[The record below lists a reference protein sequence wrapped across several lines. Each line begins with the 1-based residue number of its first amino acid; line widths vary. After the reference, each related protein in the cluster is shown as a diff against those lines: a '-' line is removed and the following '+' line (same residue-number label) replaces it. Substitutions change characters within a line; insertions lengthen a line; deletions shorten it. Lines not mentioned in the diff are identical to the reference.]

1 MIPVDLL
8 LKNGAAYRKT
18 EPGEIIF
25 NEGGVATY
33 YYQLVEGRVR
43 WCNLMD
49 DGREVLHKIVEPG
62 DVFGELPL
70 FDDGVYAA
78 SAISDMSCT
87 LLRLRADTFKQLL
100 EEHPAIH
107 FNFSRSMASDLR
119 FKFMLTDIVSRNC
132 PEDIISSLIQYLNQE
147 KKLICQDCNRLMLT
161 RQQLANMTGLRVET
175 IIRAI
180 KNMERNERVSIVKGK
195 VFIPADGIGGI
206 S

>member
-8 LKNGAAYRKT
+8 LENGAAYRKT

-25 NEGGVATY
+25 NEGGVAAY
-33 YYQLVEGRVR
+33 YYQLISGRVR

-49 DGREVLHKIVEPG
+49 DGREVLHKVVEPG

-70 FDDGVYAA
+70 FDGGLYAA
-78 SAISDMSCT
+78 SAVSDTECV
-87 LLRLRADTFKQLL
+87 LLRLCVDRFKQLM
-100 EEHPAIH
+100 EDYPALH
-107 FNFSRSMASDLR
+107 SAFSKSMASDLR
-119 FKFMLTDIVSRNC
+119 FKFMLTDIVSRNS
-132 PEDIISSLIQYLNQE
+132 PEDTIVGLIQYLNQE

-180 KNMERNERVSIVKGK
+180 KSMERKERLSIVKGK
-195 VFIPADGIGGI
+195 VFIPADGI
-206 S
+206 